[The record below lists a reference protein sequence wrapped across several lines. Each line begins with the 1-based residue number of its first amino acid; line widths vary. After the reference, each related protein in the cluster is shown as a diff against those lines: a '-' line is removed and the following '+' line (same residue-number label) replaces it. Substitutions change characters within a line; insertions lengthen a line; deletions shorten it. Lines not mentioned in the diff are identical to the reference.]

1 MYFNAKRFFKMMDG
15 RKIDV
20 IGFGVSN
27 SELVFKL
34 AENPTAI
41 DGRIYSLQVR
51 PELKELYCHKIDIL
65 GSAGKAGISPFE
77 DD

>member
-1 MYFNAKRFFKMMDG
+1 MYFDAKRFFKMMDG

-34 AENPTAI
+34 AENGAVVKLHDKRTA
-41 DGRIYSLQVR
+41 DKLR
-51 PELKELYCHKIDIL
+51 PEQLERLKAAGVALSL
-65 GSAGKAGISPFE
+65 GES
-77 DD
+77 